1 MKVKIYVEEKF
12 KTLLTRK
19 AVEINTEDYPE
30 LVGMDDYELE
40 EYIDDHIWD
49 MKPLNDVYSSLGEQ
63 VQQSDIFDE
72 DTFDVQSTYYI
83 ETI

>member
-49 MKPLNDVYSSLGEQ
+49 M
-63 VQQSDIFDE
+63 
-72 DTFDVQSTYYI
+72 
-83 ETI
+83 